1 MLNSMPLT
9 QQQATADSHLCGDS
23 WILQIL
29 QNFWGSV
36 IWEQLGW
43 VTWLR
48 VPHGAAIRCM
58 LELQPSEGFSGAS
71 LRVAV
76 ESQKHPW
83 AKDGFSWD
91 LYSCWVGPTITSFPQ
106 GYGMAY
112 TVHKWSELSWAS
124 HWVTFG
130 CWIFYRLIGWD
141 TSVDHHKL
149 PQDPSSG
156 CQLWWV
162 IPGQGGATQPITTT
176 AHSLSDAG
184 CLGLAMDRM
193 LLVR

>member
-1 MLNSMPLT
+1 M
-9 QQQATADSHLCGDS
+9 
-23 WILQIL
+23 
-29 QNFWGSV
+29 
-36 IWEQLGW
+36 
-43 VTWLR
+43 
-48 VPHGAAIRCM
+48 
-58 LELQPSEGFSGAS
+58 
-71 LRVAV
+71 

-162 IPGQGGATQPITTT
+162 MREGPLILDPLSILDPSQHPYTNTHTHHFHACQSPPHHKAGREWSLLGPRGG
-176 AHSLSDAG
+176 G
-184 CLGLAMDRM
+184 CLGKQRGGDPGPPRLPCPFLYS
-193 LLVR
+193 LLLSNKSRKYTKASFFTAQWGIEMN